1 MPEFMSFKSV
11 VERDEHIITH
21 ADYFTT
27 VRYRN
32 RGYERQEHP
41 SLGDAERYAKRMIAA
56 EPEARFLVYAVQ
68 GDSSAW
74 VKNIM
79 RGQ

>member
-1 MPEFMSFKSV
+1 MSEFMSFKSV
-11 VERDEHIITH
+11 VERDEHIISH

-32 RGYERQEHP
+32 RTYERQEHP
-41 SLGDAERYAKRMIAA
+41 NLAAAEQYARRMIEA
-56 EPEARFLVYAVQ
+56 EPDARFLVYAVQ
-68 GDSSAW
+68 GNSSAW

-79 RGQ
+79 RGS